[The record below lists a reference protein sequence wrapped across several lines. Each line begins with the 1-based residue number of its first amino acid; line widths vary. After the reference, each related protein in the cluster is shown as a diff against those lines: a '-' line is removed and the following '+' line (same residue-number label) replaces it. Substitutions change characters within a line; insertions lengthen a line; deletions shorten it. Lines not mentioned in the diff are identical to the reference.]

1 MTKARIFACI
11 AAAIALIVLIRRIGL
26 AEIATQFR
34 NLGAVLPIVL
44 VAGIIRLL
52 LQTRAWWTA
61 LRADDVSVPQSR
73 LVAVRLA
80 SQAAGYLTVLGP
92 IASEPAKLILLRRS
106 AGAAATAPA
115 TLIETGSYW
124 FTTVILGLAGTCS
137 AAFLFIDVRVVVPAA
152 ILFAVV
158 LALLVTRRSLL
169 SPLVRLAGPRAP
181 KWLVSAETV
190 ERRIRSFRDRQPEAA
205 WRVLALDSIAQLVT
219 LFEVAA
225 VLWAAGIRSSSLHV
239 LTIEAAGRM
248 VKILGAWIPARI
260 GADESG
266 AAVSFTLLG
275 LPPAAGLMLVVA
287 RRIRD
292 LLWCAAGIVWV
303 ARSRAHRSDPPTG
316 SGQVSLCLEEH

>member
-1 MTKARIFACI
+1 MTKARIFACV
-11 AAAIALIVLIRRIGL
+11 AAAIALVVLIRRIGL

-34 NLGAVLPIVL
+34 TLGAVLPIVL
-44 VAGIIRLL
+44 AAGIIRLL
-52 LQTRAWWTA
+52 LQTRAWWFA

-92 IASEPAKLILLRRS
+92 IASEPAKLVLLRRS

-115 TLIETGSYW
+115 TLVETGSYW
-124 FTTVILGLAGTCS
+124 FTTVILGLAGTCA
-137 AAFLFIDVRVVVPAA
+137 AAFLFVDVRVVLPAA

-158 LALLVTRRSLL
+158 LALLMTRRSLL

-225 VLWAAGIRSSSLHV
+225 VLWAAGIRCSSLHV

-260 GADESG
+260 GADEGG
-266 AAVSFTLLG
+266 AAVSFALLG

-292 LLWCAAGIVWV
+292 LLWCAAGIVW
-303 ARSRAHRSDPPTG
+303 AAKLRAHPSVPPTG
-316 SGQVSLCLEEH
+316 SGRVSLCLEEH